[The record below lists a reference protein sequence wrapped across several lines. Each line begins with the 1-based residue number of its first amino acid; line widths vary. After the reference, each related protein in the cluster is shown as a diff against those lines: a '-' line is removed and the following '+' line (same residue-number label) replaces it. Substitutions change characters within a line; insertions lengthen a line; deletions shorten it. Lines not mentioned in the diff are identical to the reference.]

1 MCDSI
6 SKELKGRNT
15 IEASPHGFME
25 TSLDKQASSLF
36 DEITG
41 LFDQGNHMD
50 VIDLD
55 LPNEF
60 DLVLL
65 DILIKTLA
73 LYSLNKTH

>member
-1 MCDSI
+1 
-6 SKELKGRNT
+6 
-15 IEASPHGFME
+15 
-25 TSLDKQASSLF
+25 
-36 DEITG
+36 
-41 LFDQGNHMD
+41 MD

-55 LPNEF
+55 LPNES